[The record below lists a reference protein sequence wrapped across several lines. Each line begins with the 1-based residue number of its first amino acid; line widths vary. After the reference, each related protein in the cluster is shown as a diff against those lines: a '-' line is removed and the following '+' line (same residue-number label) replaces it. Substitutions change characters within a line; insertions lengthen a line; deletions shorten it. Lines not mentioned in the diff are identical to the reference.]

1 MWRIPNSEEVP
12 VGPIKQYLAEEVAV
26 DHADGLISRRE
37 ALRRL
42 GMLGFGAVAAG
53 SLLAACATDDDGGAT
68 ATPGTATDS
77 PAGEA
82 VSTEDI
88 TFDGPRGDLMGAW
101 AAADDPQG
109 GLLVIHENRGLTDHI
124 KNVAGRFGAS
134 GYSALALDLLSEE
147 GGTASLDD
155 EAAAMAALS
164 EASDQEG
171 RFVADMKAG
180 LDEIV
185 RRLPDAEYAAVGFC
199 FGGGMV
205 WQLLASGEPR
215 LAAAA
220 PFYGPAP
227 KNPDFSGSE
236 NAAVLG
242 IYAEQDER
250 VNNGGEMAASRTEVE
265 AALENAGLT
274 HEIFVA
280 PGAGHAF
287 FNDTGDRYNA
297 EQAGR
302 AYDRVLEWFGEHLS

>member
-1 MWRIPNSEEVP
+1 M
-12 VGPIKQYLAEEVAV
+12 GPIKQYLAEEVAL
-26 DHADGLISRRE
+26 DHTDGLISRRE

-53 SLLAACATDDDGGAT
+53 SLLAACATDENVGAT
-68 ATPGTATDS
+68 ASPGTATQAPDV
-77 PAGEA
+77 EA
-82 VSTEDI
+82 VSTQDI

-101 AAADDPQG
+101 ATAEDAKG
-109 GLLVIHENRGLTDHI
+109 GVLVIHENRGLTDHI
-124 KNVAGRFGAS
+124 NNVAGRFGAS

-147 GGTASLDD
+147 GGTASFND

-164 EASDQEG
+164 EAADVEG

-180 LDEIV
+180 LDEIA
-185 RRLPDAEYAAVGFC
+185 RRLPDAKLAAVGFC

-205 WQLLASGEPR
+205 WRLLDAGEPR
-215 LAAAA
+215 LAAAV

-227 KNPDFSGSE
+227 KNPDFSGSQ

-265 AALENAGLT
+265 AALENAGIS

-287 FNDTGDRYNA
+287 FNDTGERYNA
-297 EQAGR
+297 EQATR
-302 AYDRVLEWFGEHLS
+302 AYDRVLEWFEDHLG